1 METCTATAL
10 LIEERFYYD
19 FKAKWFMM
27 GTGGPGLMGIVF
39 RHIDTF
45 NYYTFEYH
53 KGHFQISK
61 MKDSKISSI

>member
-53 KGHFQISK
+53 KGHF
-61 MKDSKISSI
+61 